1 MSGLRSSAPPIGFS
15 NVFEK
20 NESGKVVTFLRC
32 TKMGFDPGLKHNV
45 QCHYKIRKD
54 SFKGKPH
61 KCIFSNLDSYIVN
74 NPPKLCDS
82 LNNLENC
89 VFEFVGKKNISI
101 STSVSD
107 EFYNLLREFYLKGQN
122 NPQIVFE
129 TIYPKISRTTFTKR
143 FIMYSE
149 SLKKEC
155 LKGFCGY
162 ACLAVDGGKVGPNSI
177 LNCILINP
185 FKNLTPLLYEGIR
198 NFGGNYDSYVKELT
212 RIIKELE
219 IQRIIVTGV
228 VTDNLK
234 VQVMAL
240 DHRCERSV
248 QQLSNNSIV
257 KSIIRIPCQC
267 HVISLALKDLKD
279 TVFLENVEDN
289 LKTVIKS
296 FRSKKFKKWIKCIC
310 PKLCPTRWTNM
321 YDVLFFMV
329 KNMQRLVC
337 IINTPNPVVSA
348 EVDSFRVEYEK
359 VIFEIVPNLYLFFYL
374 FKRLIDIIERDN
386 TLAADC
392 PMIYANFFQ
401 LTQDYVKKMNN
412 SQLDLL
418 CFLFINSIK
427 RRLLHTGNFHLLL
440 FLSSFTL
447 EGRKLIREEF
457 SDSEML
463 QDDGD
468 TIQSGKNYEFLSIND
483 DQNLN
488 EFINEIYPKIL
499 IAKENYNNNRGS
511 FAMIE
516 NLLGNYD
523 EYSDY
528 DDDMSS
534 DEIDMN
540 NSHQAMINFAD
551 YDENENDRFESTYSI
566 DEINLY
572 LDYSPIEYSIEFF
585 KEYSTINNFET
596 SEMYKI
602 NDCYLNWIIHPIHE
616 TIYWT
621 KNFTSPYDIWNAL
634 SLTKKWKEMAK
645 IAIRYLSITS
655 SEASAERMFSLQRF
669 AISKHRY
676 RTKKKLEES
685 KMVFHSL

>member
-1 MSGLRSSAPPIGFS
+1 
-15 NVFEK
+15 
-20 NESGKVVTFLRC
+20 
-32 TKMGFDPGLKHNV
+32 
-45 QCHYKIRKD
+45 
-54 SFKGKPH
+54 
-61 KCIFSNLDSYIVN
+61 
-74 NPPKLCDS
+74 
-82 LNNLENC
+82 
-89 VFEFVGKKNISI
+89 
-101 STSVSD
+101 
-107 EFYNLLREFYLKGQN
+107 
-122 NPQIVFE
+122 
-129 TIYPKISRTTFTKR
+129 
-143 FIMYSE
+143 
-149 SLKKEC
+149 
-155 LKGFCGY
+155 
-162 ACLAVDGGKVGPNSI
+162 
-177 LNCILINP
+177 
-185 FKNLTPLLYEGIR
+185 
-198 NFGGNYDSYVKELT
+198 
-212 RIIKELE
+212 
-219 IQRIIVTGV
+219 
-228 VTDNLK
+228 
-234 VQVMAL
+234 
-240 DHRCERSV
+240 
-248 QQLSNNSIV
+248 
-257 KSIIRIPCQC
+257 
-267 HVISLALKDLKD
+267 
-279 TVFLENVEDN
+279 
-289 LKTVIKS
+289 
-296 FRSKKFKKWIKCIC
+296 
-310 PKLCPTRWTNM
+310 
-321 YDVLFFMV
+321 
-329 KNMQRLVC
+329 
-337 IINTPNPVVSA
+337 
-348 EVDSFRVEYEK
+348 
-359 VIFEIVPNLYLFFYL
+359 
-374 FKRLIDIIERDN
+374 
-386 TLAADC
+386 
-392 PMIYANFFQ
+392 
-401 LTQDYVKKMNN
+401 
-412 SQLDLL
+412 
-418 CFLFINSIK
+418 
-427 RRLLHTGNFHLLL
+427 
-440 FLSSFTL
+440 
-447 EGRKLIREEF
+447 
-457 SDSEML
+457 ML

-596 SEMYKI
+596 SDMYKI
-602 NDCYLNWIIHPIHE
+602 NDCYLNWIINPIHE